1 MRIVA
6 ISDTYGQHRKLN
18 LPEGDVLIH
27 AGDISNKGDDLEI
40 FDFINWFENQNFK
53 SKIFIAG
60 NHDFY
65 FERNT
70 PKEIEKLLPKD
81 IYYLND
87 SGVEIGGIK
96 FWGSPITPWFYNWAF
111 NRHRGIDIAK
121 HWELIPQDIDVL
133 ITNGPMFK
141 RLDENI
147 EGKHVGCKD
156 LFIKSQ
162 ALNLKAHIFGHIHES
177 YGIVERQNIKFLNAS
192 VLNEKYQLVNNPLV
206 LDV

>member
-1 MRIVA
+1 LRIVA